1 MINKYFYIWYCQTLF
16 RITEHMKKESG
27 IQSVSRAF
35 GILSLFTHS
44 TPSLGITEISR
55 SLNLPK
61 GTVHGLTRT
70 LLKAGFL
77 QQDPATKKYHL
88 GLKIYE
94 LGVILA
100 ATLEINVKA
109 EGPAQQLTKRTHL
122 VSRIA
127 IWDGNSAL
135 ITLNVDP
142 RSYAS
147 FVHQIGPRIPAYCSA
162 VGKVLLAFL
171 EEQELDA
178 YLDQTELVP
187 YTSKTITERERLVKE
202 LEKTRQRGYSTD
214 QEETL
219 LGLACIGAPLFGRG
233 GRCEASIS
241 LSGDPDLIYGKQRK
255 GLVEGLLRTAGE
267 ISRSTGSFPET
278 VLKERVIKNVR

>member
-1 MINKYFYIWYCQTLF
+1 
-16 RITEHMKKESG
+16 MKTGSD
-27 IQSVSRAF
+27 IQSVTRAF

-55 SLNLPK
+55 SVNLPK
-61 GTVHGLTRT
+61 GTAHGLTRT

-77 QQDPATKKYHL
+77 QQDSATKKYHL

-109 EGPAQQLTKRTHL
+109 EGAAQQLTKRTHL
-122 VSRIA
+122 VTRIA

-147 FVHQIGPRIPAYCSA
+147 FVHQIGPRVPAYSSA

-171 EEQELDA
+171 DEEELEA

-187 YTSKTITERERLVKE
+187 YTSKTVTQTERLLRE

-241 LSGDPDLIYGKQRK
+241 LSGDPDVIYGNQRK
-255 GLVEGLLRTAGE
+255 GLIDLLLRTAGE
-267 ISRSTGSFPET
+267 ISRSKGSFPGT
-278 VLKERVIKNVR
+278 VLKERVIKKVR